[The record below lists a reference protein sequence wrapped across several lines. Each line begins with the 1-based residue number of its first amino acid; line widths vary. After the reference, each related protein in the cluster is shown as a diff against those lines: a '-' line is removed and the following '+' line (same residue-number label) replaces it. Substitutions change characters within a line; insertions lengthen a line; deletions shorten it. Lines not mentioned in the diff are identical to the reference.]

1 MAADARGDLTAG
13 PATEESLGARVGT
26 RLRQRRL
33 ELDRTLTEVAA
44 SADLSV
50 GYLSSI
56 EKGGKVPSLPV
67 LARLAHA
74 LDMSLAEILRT
85 SASSHLSR
93 GSLTSRLGQER
104 LNAEGSQLRIVRLS
118 GKPGSRGKAPLAFGR
133 GDVFVYVHHG
143 QLSID
148 VDGSVFELGSGDALH
163 GDRPRSM
170 TWRVTGDETATSIWA
185 AAAPPGRSA
194 RVDGH

>member
-1 MAADARGDLTAG
+1 MAADAGGDLSAEPT
-13 PATEESLGARVGT
+13 TEESLGARVGT

-33 ELDRTLTEVAA
+33 DLDRKLSEVAGTA
-44 SADLSV
+44 GLSV

-74 LDMSLAEILRT
+74 LEMSLSEILRT
-85 SASSHLSR
+85 SASSRLSR
-93 GSLTSRLGQER
+93 GSLTGRLGQER

-133 GDVFVYVHHG
+133 GDVFVYVHQG
-143 QLSID
+143 ELEID
-148 VDGSVFELGSGDALH
+148 VDGSVFEVGPGDALH

-170 TWRVTGDETATSIWA
+170 TWRVTGDQTATSVWA

-194 RVDGH
+194 RADGH

>member
-1 MAADARGDLTAG
+1 LAAHAGGDLSAEPTAG
-13 PATEESLGARVGT
+13 ESLGARVGT
-26 RLRQRRL
+26 RIRQRRL
-33 ELDRTLTEVAA
+33 ELDRTLAEVAA

-74 LDMSLAEILRT
+74 LELSLSEILRT
-85 SASSHLSR
+85 SASSRLSR
-93 GSLTSRLGQER
+93 GSLSSRLGQER

-133 GDVFVYVHHG
+133 GDVFVYVHQG
-143 QLSID
+143 ELEID
-148 VDGSVFELGSGDALH
+148 VDGSVFEVGPGDALH

-170 TWRVTGDETATSIWA
+170 TWRVTGEETATSIWA
-185 AAAPPGRSA
+185 AGAPPGRNA
-194 RVDGH
+194 RADGH

>member
-1 MAADARGDLTAG
+1 LAADAGRDLSAEPTA
-13 PATEESLGARVGT
+13 EESLGTRVGT

-33 ELDRTLTEVAA
+33 DLDRKLGEVAGTA
-44 SADLSV
+44 GLSV

-56 EKGGKVPSLPV
+56 ENGGKVPSLPV

-85 SASSHLSR
+85 SASSRLSR
-93 GSLTSRLGQER
+93 GSLTSRLGQEH

-118 GKPGSRGKAPLAFGR
+118 RTPGSRGKAPLAFGR
-133 GDVFVYVHHG
+133 GDVFVYVHAG
-143 QLSID
+143 RLEID
-148 VDGSVFELGSGDALH
+148 VDGRVFEVGPGDALH

-170 TWRVTGDETATSIWA
+170 TWRVTGEETATSIWA
-185 AAAPPGRSA
+185 AAPPPGRNA
-194 RVDGH
+194 RADGH

>member
-1 MAADARGDLTAG
+1 MAADAGGDLSAEPTTG
-13 PATEESLGARVGT
+13 ESLGARVGT
-26 RLRQRRL
+26 RIRQRRL
-33 ELDRTLTEVAA
+33 ELDRTLAEVAA

-74 LDMSLAEILRT
+74 LEMSLAEILRT
-85 SASSHLSR
+85 SASSRLSR
-93 GSLTSRLGQER
+93 GSLTSRLGHER

-133 GDVFVYVHHG
+133 GDVFVYVHQG
-143 QLSID
+143 AFEID
-148 VDGSVFELGSGDALH
+148 VDGSVFEVGAGDALH

-170 TWRVTGDETATSIWA
+170 TWRVTGDQTATSVWA
-185 AAAPPGRSA
+185 AAATPKRNA
-194 RVDGH
+194 RADGH

>member
-1 MAADARGDLTAG
+1 LAADAGRDLSAEPTAG
-13 PATEESLGARVGT
+13 ESLGTRVGT

-33 ELDRTLTEVAA
+33 DLDRKLGEVAGA
-44 SADLSV
+44 AGLSV

-56 EKGGKVPSLPV
+56 ENGGKVPSLPV

-74 LDMSLAEILRT
+74 LDMSLSEILRT
-85 SASSHLSR
+85 SASSRLSR
-93 GSLTSRLGQER
+93 GSLTSRLGQEH

-118 GKPGSRGKAPLAFGR
+118 RKPGSRGKAPLAFGR
-133 GDVFVYVHHG
+133 GDVFVYVHAG
-143 QLSID
+143 RFEID
-148 VDGSVFELGSGDALH
+148 VDGRVFEVGPGDALH

-185 AAAPPGRSA
+185 AAAAPGRNA
-194 RVDGH
+194 RADGH

>member
-1 MAADARGDLTAG
+1 LAADAGGDLSAEPTTG
-13 PATEESLGARVGT
+13 ESLGARVGT
-26 RLRQRRL
+26 RIRQRRL
-33 ELDRTLTEVAA
+33 ELDRTLAEVAA
-44 SADLSV
+44 RADLSV

-74 LDMSLAEILRT
+74 LEMSLAEILRT
-85 SASSHLSR
+85 SASSRLSR

-133 GDVFVYVHHG
+133 GDVFVYVHQG
-143 QLSID
+143 EFEID
-148 VDGSVFELGSGDALH
+148 VDGSVFEVAAGDALH

-170 TWRVTGDETATSIWA
+170 TWRVTGDQTATSVWA
-185 AAAPPGRSA
+185 AAATPKRNA
-194 RVDGH
+194 RADGH

>member
-1 MAADARGDLTAG
+1 
-13 PATEESLGARVGT
+13 
-26 RLRQRRL
+26 
-33 ELDRTLTEVAA
+33 
-44 SADLSV
+44 
-50 GYLSSI
+50 
-56 EKGGKVPSLPV
+56 
-67 LARLAHA
+67 
-74 LDMSLAEILRT
+74 MSLAEILRT
-85 SASSHLSR
+85 SASSRLSR
-93 GSLTSRLGQER
+93 GSLTRRLGQEQ

-118 GKPGSRGKAPLAFGR
+118 GKPGSHGKAPLAFGR

-170 TWRVTGDETATSIWA
+170 TWRVTGEETATSIWA